1 MARRDARE
9 IAMKLFYQ
17 KELAGEADIDAV
29 LAIETGYSIS
39 KRDTEYIEDVLKKF
53 KENAN
58 EIDNYIKRFA
68 KDWSFSRIARVDLSI
83 LRLAICEILYCDDI
97 PACVSINEGIELAKI
112 QWRES
117 RQIHKRN
124 SWQPGSFSPTR
135 DGGEEQMKK
144 YILGLDTS
152 CYTTSMALVD
162 MNGNTVLNRQ
172 IPLDVEAGERGLQ
185 QSKALFQHL
194 HRLPA
199 ITEELGKAI
208 DPKTT

>member
-1 MARRDARE
+1 
-9 IAMKLFYQ
+9 
-17 KELAGEADIDAV
+17 
-29 LAIETGYSIS
+29 
-39 KRDTEYIEDVLKKF
+39 
-53 KENAN
+53 
-58 EIDNYIKRFA
+58 
-68 KDWSFSRIARVDLSI
+68 
-83 LRLAICEILYCDDI
+83 
-97 PACVSINEGIELAKI
+97 
-112 QWRES
+112 
-117 RQIHKRN
+117 
-124 SWQPGSFSPTR
+124 
-135 DGGEEQMKK
+135 MKK

-208 DPKTT
+208 DPKNDLAAVCATSRPRPVADSYMPVFIAYGWTGFCQFTAFHIMKSAIRRAIYAGVASAGGPQDLSSYCPHFGRHN